1 MTERSHF
8 ILGCLS
14 WIVVVI
20 VAVCVL
26 VGGVNCN
33 RS

>member
-20 VAVCVL
+20 MAVYVL
-26 VGGVNCN
+26 IGGVTCN
-33 RS
+33 RG